1 MRLPLNYFS
10 NEMPKSFFQKIKVN
24 FVEKTFVVLFLALL
38 MARGAYAMN
47 ARNLLTTELEVG
59 DAEMPVAISLST
71 GVLNGESHELVYYE
85 GYKVSELIWRLDDV
99 VMFGGEASIGLSKK
113 TTLNLGA
120 WAKVANTDATMDDY
134 DWLDPINHPGE
145 WTDWTESE
153 TDLEKGLMLDI
164 NTNTILTSSDSTV
177 VSAIF
182 GFRHDHFNWDAMGAN
197 GTHSYYSFRD
207 TPVYI
212 SSEHNVISYE
222 QELYAPYVGLAM
234 DHTKGKW
241 ALFTSIT
248 GSLWAWA
255 DAKDYHYYSDGS
267 KDTYEDSFEGIA
279 YLNLGTSASYFIR
292 EYLYVTLNAEYQK
305 YARTTGDTKATYY
318 DGFIENYDN
327 GAGTS
332 HESYMLGLSTT
343 YLF

>member
-1 MRLPLNYFS
+1 MRLSLNCFS
-10 NEMPKSFFQKIKVN
+10 DEIPKSFFQKKVPS
-24 FVEKTFVVLFLALL
+24 FVEKTFVVLFLVLI

-47 ARNLLTTELEVG
+47 ARNLLTTEYEVG
-59 DAEMPVAISLST
+59 NAEIPVAISLST
-71 GVLNGESHELVYYE
+71 GVLNGESHELVYY
-85 GYKVSELIWRLDDV
+85 GNYKVSELIWRLEDV
-99 VMFGGEASIGLSKK
+99 VVVGGEASVGLTES
-113 TTLNLGA
+113 TTLNLGV
-120 WAKVANTDATMDDY
+120 WGKVANTDAKMDDY
-134 DWLDPINHPGE
+134 DWLDPIGHPGE

-164 NTNTILTSSDSTV
+164 NTNTTLTSSDSAV
-177 VSAIF
+177 LSAIF
-182 GFRHDHFNWDAMGAN
+182 GFRHDHYNWDAMGAN

-222 QELYAPYVGLAM
+222 QELYAPYVGLGI
-234 DHTKGKW
+234 DYTKNKW
-241 ALFTSIT
+241 LLSTSIT

-267 KDTYEDSFEGIA
+267 KDTYEDSFEQIA
-279 YLNLGTSASYFIR
+279 YLNLGTSASYFIK
-292 EYLYVTLNAEYQK
+292 ENLYFTFNFDCQK
-305 YARTTGDTKATYY
+305 YYKTKGDTKATYY
-318 DGFIENYDN
+318 DGYVEKYND